1 MLDKAQ
7 FIEVNLR
14 LAASLAADHGARLGQ
29 GADGFIESRVRAAA
43 EEYAGAQP
51 DRQAKMLADIDIAIR
66 KLIDAMAA
74 SVDTIP
80 GYRIANPGVFGEQ
93 TLGAALKSLCPIWP
107 FC

>member
-1 MLDKAQ
+1 MLDKEQ

-14 LAASLAADHGARLGQ
+14 LAANLAAGYGARLGQ

-43 EEYAGAQP
+43 EEYVKAQP
-51 DRQAKMLADIDIAIR
+51 DQQAKMLADIAIAIR
-66 KLIDAMAA
+66 KLIDEMAA
-74 SVDTIP
+74 SVDRIP
-80 GYRIANPGVFGEQ
+80 GYRIANPGVIGEQ